1 MRFRIPLR
9 SFAPPEP
16 HPGSAPL
23 RFSPMKIDNATLD
36 RIAELA
42 RLEVG
47 DDATRQRL
55 LGDMQRVID
64 FVEKLNEIDTKGVEP
79 LIHLSEEQDVLRED
93 VAMPG
98 LSKQEALM
106 NAPVKDSDYF
116 KVPRVVDKS

>member
-1 MRFRIPLR
+1 
-9 SFAPPEP
+9 
-16 HPGSAPL
+16 
-23 RFSPMKIDNATLD
+23 MKIDNATLD

-42 RLEVG
+42 RLDVG
-47 DDATRQRL
+47 DDATRQQL

-79 LIHLSEEQDVLRED
+79 LIHMSDEQDVLRED

-98 LSKQEALM
+98 FSKQEALM

-116 KVPRVVDKS
+116 KVPRVVDKG

>member
-1 MRFRIPLR
+1 MR
-9 SFAPPEP
+9 
-16 HPGSAPL
+16 
-23 RFSPMKIDNATLD
+23 IDNATLD

-47 DDATRQRL
+47 DDTTRAQL

-64 FVEKLNEIDTKGVEP
+64 FVEKLNVVDTTGVEP

-93 VAMPG
+93 VALPG
-98 LSKQEALM
+98 LSKKEALM
-106 NAPVKDSDYF
+106 NAPAKDSDYF